1 MSRVRLTNPSVT
13 EEQLRRAAA
22 ERESA
27 RQTHG
32 FDSIIGQDSTIR
44 RLKEFAALYAQT
56 GSPPANVLLTGGGG
70 MGKRAIAR
78 AFALEHCKELTVVD
92 AKEQKKRGDLIVV
105 LTNLGEGDAL
115 LIRDIARI
123 PKSLVDML
131 GRSLRGSPIDFV
143 VDKGLFA
150 KTITVPLKRF
160 TCIAT
165 AESMAKCPA
174 ELVEA
179 FPLILPLQT
188 YSQMDLANICWHLVP
203 QKGIAITPAAAH
215 LVAAASAGTPHH
227 VEVLVD
233 RLVGLGITTISE
245 EHVAQVSS
253 VPGYGTGTID
263 ASSAVGMET
272 LSGVNFEKVIA
283 ELLRKMGFEAEMT
296 EATGDGGID
305 IVATLNQPLI
315 GGRYLIQ
322 CKRFAADKLVGAAT
336 VRDFYGALTADRRAG
351 KGILITTSGFS
362 AQAVAFAEKLPIE
375 LIGGQKLKELL
386 TQYGISTGIQEVATS
401 RDEGLFE

>member
-1 MSRVRLTNPSVT
+1 LTNPDYDPR
-13 EEQLRRAAA
+13 EELRRATA
-22 ERESA
+22 EKESA

-32 FDSIIGQDSTIR
+32 FDSIIGQDPTVR

-56 GSPPANVLLTGGGG
+56 GAPPANVLLIGPSGI
-70 MGKRAIAR
+70 GKLTIGR
-78 AFALEHCKELTVVD
+78 AFALEYCGKLTVMD
-92 AKEQKKRGDLIVV
+92 AKEHKRPGDLMGV

-115 LIRDIARI
+115 LIREIART
-123 PKSLVDML
+123 PQSLVDML
-131 GRSLRGSPIDFV
+131 GRALKGSPVDFV
-143 VDKGLFA
+143 VDKGMFA

-165 AESMAKCPA
+165 AESIAKCPR
-174 ELVEA
+174 ELVEL

-188 YSQMDLANICWHLVP
+188 YSDTGLAAICSQLVHE
-203 QKGIAITPAAAH
+203 KGIAITPAAAH
-215 LVAAASAGTPHH
+215 LVAAASARTPHD

-233 RLVGLGITTISE
+233 RLVGLGITAISE

-253 VPGYGTGTID
+253 VLGYGTGSFD
-263 ASSAVGMET
+263 SSSPVGMDT

-283 ELLRKMGFEAEMT
+283 VLLRKIGFHTEMT
-296 EATGDGGID
+296 EVTGDGGID

-351 KGILITTSGFS
+351 KGILITTSSFS
-362 AQAVAFAEKLPIE
+362 AQAIAFAEKLPIE
-375 LIGGQKLKELL
+375 LIGGQKLQELL
-386 TQYGISTGIQEVATS
+386 TRYGISAEIQDAAAG
-401 RDEGLFE
+401 RDGGLFE